1 MNNIVSQ
8 TKNKFSKGT
17 KTTLKLIIIFILMVI
32 LLVPQSLIRDLV
44 QERSNRQM
52 NLTASISNQIG
63 DEQDVTGPI
72 LCIPYLEEIVT
83 MKGKIKEIK
92 YENRFAF
99 FTAKELLIN
108 SNAQVENKTKG
119 IYKIP
124 KFESINTIKGRFSV
138 PDFSKWEIKP
148 KLIQYDKAFILMK
161 ISDLKGINKTPK
173 ITYLNETIEF
183 NPMTTTQNKTI
194 FGDIKAGLPENW
206 QEQET
211 SFTIHLELRGTKAIN
226 FASTAKTN
234 KMTMTSNWLHP
245 NFESTVKLSRSGK
258 YAVHNRHRANTLPNE
273 REITDTG
280 FTANWEESQFSI
292 EQPTQWLSSEGSPN
306 LKSRLMGVQF
316 VNVADQYAKTER
328 SAKYMLLVVSLVFL
342 TFFIIE
348 MLKSVSVHPFQY
360 VLVGLA
366 IAVFFVLLIAL
377 SEYMKFDLSYLV
389 AAISTTVLISL
400 YSLSVFKHKGMA
412 SSIGI
417 LLIALFAFIFV
428 ILTAADYSLLLGAIG
443 LFLILAIVM
452 YATRNIQWTQ
462 DS

>member
-32 LLVPQSLIRDLV
+32 LLVPKTLIFELV
-44 QERSNRQM
+44 QERSNRQF
-52 NLTASISNQIG
+52 NLTQSISNQIG
-63 DEQDVTGPI
+63 DEQDVIGPI
-72 LCIPYLEEIVT
+72 LCVPYQSEVIT
-83 MKGKIKEIK
+83 AKGIQ
-92 YENRFAF
+92 YENQFAF
-99 FTAKELLIN
+99 FTAKDLWIEN
-108 SNAQVENKTKG
+108 ETQVENKTKG

-124 KFESINTIKGRFSV
+124 KFESTNKIKGEFIA
-138 PDFSKWEIKP
+138 PDFSKWSIQP

-161 ISDLKGINKTPK
+161 ISDLKGITKTPTIQYANK
-173 ITYLNETIEF
+173 TIEF
-183 NPMTTTQNKTI
+183 NPMASNQNQTI
-194 FGDIKAGLPENW
+194 SGGIKARLPKDW
-206 QEQET
+206 QNQ
-211 SFTIHLELRGTKAIN
+211 SLPFTIDLNLRGTKAIN

-234 KMTMTSNWLHP
+234 KMTMKSNWAHP
-245 NFESTVKLSRSGK
+245 NFESTVKLSRPMK
-258 YAVHNRHRANTLPNE
+258 YPIHDESRANTLPNE

-280 FTANWEESQFSI
+280 FTASWEESQFSI
-292 EQPTQWLSSEGSPN
+292 EQPTQWLSTEGSPN
-306 LKSRLMGVQF
+306 LGSRLMGVQF

-328 SAKYMLLVVSLVFL
+328 SVKYMLLVVSLVFL

-348 MLKSVSVHPFQY
+348 MLKNVSVHPFQY

-412 SSIGI
+412 SSIGV

-428 ILTAADYSLLLGAIG
+428 ILTAADYSLLLGAVG
-443 LFLILAIVM
+443 LFFILAIVM

-462 DS
+462 ES